1 MKAPALVAAGQYESV
16 IPAAHDGTA
25 AARAIAGSRLVCLPC
40 GHAAFAEIPEQFLNE
55 TLGFIAN
62 LAPL

>member
-1 MKAPALVAAGQYESV
+1 MAVGHYEPV

-25 AARAIAGSRLVCLPC
+25 AARVIAGSRLVCLPC
-40 GHAAFAEIPEQFLNE
+40 GHAAFAELPEQFLNE